1 MYKRHQDFAEY
12 RPVASEQLDAILESK
27 VVDVSGLTGP
37 IIIEKIEL
45 LLTAESILY
54 EQWPKM
60 VWWELRQ
67 VMTGYLFATRFWK
80 NRLLR
85 ILLEKTPEIWRHCWK
100 KSVPM
105 KIIISWLAYR
115 IIPVFPL

>member
-27 VVDVSGLTGP
+27 VVDVSGLTEP

-45 LLTAESILY
+45 LFNCGIYFVRTMAKDGLVGIAPSNDR
-54 EQWPKM
+54 
-60 VWWELRQ
+60 VS
-67 VMTGYLFATRFWK
+67 FAIRFWK

-100 KSVPM
+100 KSMSM

-115 IIPVFPL
+115 IIPVFLL